1 MSSFIWS
8 KKVKQ
13 VIQPQVKIEAP
24 VQEVQLPVLETKE
37 DKISVIEH
45 KNGECLVSSCEKDNA
60 FGSGQEEVNG
70 QEVVLPCIENSEGEL
85 QEE

>member
-1 MSSFIWS
+1 MSFIWT

-13 VIQPQVKIEAP
+13 VIQPQVKIEATA
-24 VQEVQLPVLETKE
+24 QEVQLPVLEVKE

-45 KNGECLVSSCEKDNA
+45 KNGECVVSSCEEDNA
-60 FGSGQEEVNG
+60 FRSGEEEVNG
-70 QEVVLPCIENSEGEL
+70 KEVVLPCVEDGEGEL